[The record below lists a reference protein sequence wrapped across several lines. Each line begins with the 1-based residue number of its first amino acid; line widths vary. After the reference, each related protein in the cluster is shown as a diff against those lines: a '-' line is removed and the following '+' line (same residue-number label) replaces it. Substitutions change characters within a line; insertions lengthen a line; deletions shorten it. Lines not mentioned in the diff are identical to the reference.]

1 MSLRPAWPTN
11 LVPGQPGHTEKP
23 HRETLS
29 QIERKEET
37 EGGREIGREE
47 RGVGRER
54 RKEGEGQGK
63 GEVTLIPIVQIRTLL
78 SYTWPSA
85 QGYL

>member
-1 MSLRPAWPTN
+1 ML
-11 LVPGQPGHTEKP
+11 
-23 HRETLS
+23 
-29 QIERKEET
+29 
-37 EGGREIGREE
+37 
-47 RGVGRER
+47 VGRLEGEGDGEG
-54 RKEGEGQGK
+54 EGEGQGK

>member
-1 MSLRPAWPTN
+1 MDRDRD
-11 LVPGQPGHTEKP
+11 GEGD
-23 HRETLS
+23 RE
-29 QIERKEET
+29 
-37 EGGREIGREE
+37 G
-47 RGVGRER
+47 
-54 RKEGEGQGK
+54 EGEGQGK